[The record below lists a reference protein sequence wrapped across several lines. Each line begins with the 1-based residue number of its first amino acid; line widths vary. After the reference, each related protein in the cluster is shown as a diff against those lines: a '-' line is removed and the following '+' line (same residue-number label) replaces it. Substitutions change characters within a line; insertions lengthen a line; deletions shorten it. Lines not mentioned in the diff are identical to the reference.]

1 MQGRR
6 TAAVLASLESLESLL
21 QVSEIVGGTPKI
33 PKSVTPTAIQPVG
46 STAPVSLCV
55 GRL

>member
-6 TAAVLASLESLESLL
+6 TAAVPASLESLESLL
-21 QVSEIVGGTPKI
+21 QVSEIAGGTPKFR
-33 PKSVTPTAIQPVG
+33 KSVTPTAIQLVR